1 MKKETKAR
9 AFQFYLGVDGG
20 GTKCTIAIMSDKG
33 RVVAEAT
40 GGPAN
45 PLRVGVETAVSNIAY
60 AIDKACDDHDISRG
74 DIVAATLGL
83 AGVRRHD
90 IRERVRESFLARFRV
105 QRIVVTTDAEI
116 ALYGTTLGNAGLVV
130 IAGTGSI
137 CLGVDASGRRAMA
150 GGWGPIAGDEGG
162 GRGIAGEALH
172 RIAKASDGRG
182 PATALSEQA
191 AEYFR
196 ASNVENLIGAIY
208 APTMD
213 NSRIAGFSRLV
224 TETAKAGDP
233 VAIFSETQSRPVN
246 VHLAELALLRLGARP
261 FHVVVPS
268 PAQTVPVPIRS
279 TGATNTI
286 GGLKP
291 IIQALGGSVLFAD
304 LTTEGMMHAPELPEI
319 LKMGARGLYI
329 SNEHPDALERLK
341 TGQLR
346 PTERKWQG
354 RDMHGTIGAVARAA
368 DGTFAVSCSTG
379 GTSMMLPGRVGDSPI
394 FGAGTMCGEH
404 GAVCATGD
412 GEEIIRR
419 LCSMRV
425 YLRLAE
431 GMDPQQACEIEVEN
445 FPQPYTLGL
454 IAVSRTGHGMAAT
467 ADKMARGMLEDRS

>member
-9 AFQFYLGVDGG
+9 AHQYYLGVDGG

-150 GGWGPIAGDEGG
+150 GGWGPVAGDEGG

-182 PATALSEQA
+182 PATALSEKA

-233 VAIFSETQSRPVN
+233 VAIAILRDAG
-246 VHLAELALLRLGARP
+246 AELGNAAAAVIKKLKLHDVK
-261 FHVVVPS
+261 F
-268 PAQTVPVPIRS
+268 PV
-279 TGATNTI
+279 GCV
-286 GGLKP
+286 
-291 IIQALGGSVLFAD
+291 GSVFLAGD
-304 LTTEGMMHAPELPEI
+304 LLTDTMTELIH
-319 LKMGARGLYI
+319 
-329 SNEHPDALERLK
+329 
-341 TGQLR
+341 
-346 PTERKWQG
+346 
-354 RDMHGTIGAVARAA
+354 AVAPRAYLTKPKFA
-368 DGTFAVSCSTG
+368 PAHAACQIARTNGNVIEPMPGDDGPSLTKK
-379 GTSMMLPGRVGDSPI
+379 
-394 FGAGTMCGEH
+394 E
-404 GAVCATGD
+404 
-412 GEEIIRR
+412 RR
-419 LCSMRV
+419 
-425 YLRLAE
+425 
-431 GMDPQQACEIEVEN
+431 
-445 FPQPYTLGL
+445 T
-454 IAVSRTGHGMAAT
+454 
-467 ADKMARGMLEDRS
+467 K